1 MKEQEDTRAASNSMG
16 HNTKFLPYE
25 SAAALGEVLR
35 ELLGS
40 LFFEVFNIWL
50 DRTLGN
56 VIIDNG
62 GINTNHTAPVTL
74 AVDC

>member
-1 MKEQEDTRAASNSMG
+1 MG
-16 HNTKFLPYE
+16 RNPKLLPCE

-40 LFFEVFNIWL
+40 LSFKVFKTWL
-50 DRTLGN
+50 DRTLSN
-56 VIIDNG
+56 VVIDTG
-62 GINTNHTAPVTL
+62 GINTNHTAPVSL

>member
-1 MKEQEDTRAASNSMG
+1 MG
-16 HNTKFLPYE
+16 HNTKLPLCE
-25 SAAALGEVLR
+25 GAAALGEVLR

-40 LFFEVFNIWL
+40 LSFEVFNTWL